1 MEINLREQIKWYA
14 VYNELARMYP
24 NVSIDTIITMTNKLL
39 GKDN

>member
-1 MEINLREQIKWYA
+1 MEINLREQLKWYA

-24 NVSIDTIITMTNKLL
+24 NASIDTIIAMTNELL